1 MNMYLSTI
9 KVFTVLTLLAGV
21 LPWRSDADWCPGG
34 CCDCPVLEP
43 PPCFCDEP
51 PCIQCPLPQP
61 QPQPVVPLDNVPPV
75 FRGCPVNMQRT
86 IPAGRETVSVC
97 WREPSAVDNRA
108 PLHIKP
114 SRQGPRPC
122 TDFREGTHIVSYV
135 ATDFAGNT
143 ANCQF
148 TITIHAITCTKLL
161 ATPYSRIT
169 CSNENRQGS
178 VCEYYCDSHYSIT
191 EGSKQRVCGA
201 DGKWSGTEAT
211 CTLRRCEVLMSPV
224 NGRLSCRGGDIP
236 GSTCTYRC
244 SSGYYIASG
253 TETRRCK
260 ADGHWSGVEAR
271 CEPRQCAQLTAPA
284 NGYVSCTGRKPRSVC
299 HFRCDTGYHIDVGST
314 TRTCSTMG
322 EWTGLS
328 PICLRKDDGCSPLP
342 PPQYGR
348 ISCTGNNQPG
358 TWCQYSCNH
367 GYILEGAV
375 TRVCEERGRWTG
387 TEPACYP
394 KSCSIL
400 RSPANG
406 RVSCDAHTP
415 GSRCHYSC
423 NTGYSI
429 ERGSEYRTCQQS
441 GDWSGTEAVCSRSVC
456 PILHSPHNG
465 YVDCDGTSYGS
476 RCRYQCNRGY
486 SIGSGSA
493 TRTCESTGR
502 WSGSEVTCVMNSCSP
517 LLEPLHGYIRCQG
530 NNEVGTTCTY
540 YCDEGFSISTGS
552 QHRECQSS
560 SRSGYDR
567 RPSWSGQEPQCQMRQ
582 CTPLTDPDNGYVDC
596 DGRLEEGTRCTY
608 HCNRG
613 YTLEG
618 SSQRRCRRNGNGLSW
633 SGHEPRCTMNGGGG
647 CTPLRTPANG
657 RIRCDGN
664 NEDGS
669 RCTYHCNDG
678 YTLEGGTSQRTCR
691 YHGNRFSWSG
701 SEPICELYTGRGCTP
716 LRDPADGY
724 VRCDGNNDDGARCT
738 YRCDDGY
745 TLKGGTSQRTCR
757 YRDNTFSWLGSEPT
771 CELYT
776 GRGCTPLRG
785 PANGYVRCDGNNEDG
800 SRCTYH
806 CDDGHTLEGGTSQR
820 TCRYHGNRFSW
831 SGSEP
836 TCEPYTGRG
845 CTTLRDPANGYVRCV
860 GYNEDRTRC
869 TYNCNDGYT
878 LEGGTSQRICRYH
891 GNRFSWSGSEPT
903 CERELCERL
912 REFHNVNIRCNG
924 NNELGTMCTYYC
936 NEGFDIVVLGSR
948 ECISQGN
955 RLVWSG
961 RELTCKYSGG
971 GYCPTLAIVANM
983 VVQCNTR
990 DLGPGTYCD
999 LVCKPGYLYV
1009 MGPKRIFCERNGRW
1023 SEDYAK
1029 HICKEEVCV
1038 ALNSVVPNG
1047 ELMCNSNAKH
1057 GAYPISTRCEYRCH
1071 GDYEVRPSP
1080 SKTVRICRSG
1090 GVWDGEA
1097 GACHPSNITGRP
1109 CSRLRSPDNGR
1120 VVCKDENKLFSV
1132 CTYSCNNGYKLQ
1144 GTYMRLCKRDST
1156 WTGSKPVCEEE
1167 AGCNK
1172 LGSPEN
1178 GEIYCEGQS
1187 VGDRCQYRCLEGYT
1201 MLSGTKLR
1209 ECQANRKWS
1218 GAEVVCKEVTCDPLP
1233 PPHNGQVVCSNNFKY
1248 GCKCDYYCNAG
1259 YYATGGSYSRQCS
1272 GSGQWTG
1279 RPCTCRRIQVRCT
1292 QNSCSNRCGYRPC
1305 SPRHLRRR
1313 KDISLES
1320 D

>member
-633 SGHEPRCTMNGGGG
+633 SGHEPRCT
-647 CTPLRTPANG
+647 
-657 RIRCDGN
+657 
-664 NEDGS
+664 
-669 RCTYHCNDG
+669 
-678 YTLEGGTSQRTCR
+678 
-691 YHGNRFSWSG
+691 
-701 SEPICELYTGRGCTP
+701 
-716 LRDPADGY
+716 
-724 VRCDGNNDDGARCT
+724 
-738 YRCDDGY
+738 
-745 TLKGGTSQRTCR
+745 
-757 YRDNTFSWLGSEPT
+757 
-771 CELYT
+771 
-776 GRGCTPLRG
+776 
-785 PANGYVRCDGNNEDG
+785 
-800 SRCTYH
+800 
-806 CDDGHTLEGGTSQR
+806 
-820 TCRYHGNRFSW
+820 
-831 SGSEP
+831 
-836 TCEPYTGRG
+836 
-845 CTTLRDPANGYVRCV
+845 
-860 GYNEDRTRC
+860 
-869 TYNCNDGYT
+869 
-878 LEGGTSQRICRYH
+878 
-891 GNRFSWSGSEPT
+891 
-903 CERELCERL
+903 RELCERL